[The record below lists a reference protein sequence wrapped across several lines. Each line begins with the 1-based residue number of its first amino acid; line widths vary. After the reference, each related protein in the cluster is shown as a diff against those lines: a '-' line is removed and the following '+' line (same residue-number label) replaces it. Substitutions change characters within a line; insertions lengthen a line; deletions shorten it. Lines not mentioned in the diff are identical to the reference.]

1 MEEALWSL
9 TRNPSQERWLLVSK
23 ELCMLHQL
31 YIENIKPESKKKH
44 KQNVKLNGNNVM
56 FCGV

>member
-9 TRNPSQERWLLVSK
+9 TRNPSQERWLLMSK

-31 YIENIKPESKKKH
+31 YIEYIKAEIQQKH
-44 KQNVKLNGNNVM
+44 KQNVELSGNSVM